1 MSEFTFFIVTAL
13 ALVLVIEGLI
23 YAIFPDQVRK
33 MMAMAVMMPVNQLR
47 SVGLAM
53 ALVGLTI
60 VAILRWIQGG
70 A

>member
-1 MSEFTFFIVTAL
+1 MGEFTLFILGAL

-47 SVGLAM
+47 SAGLVM
-53 ALVGLTI
+53 ALAGLTI
-60 VAILRWIQGG
+60 VAILRWVQGG
-70 A
+70 

>member
-47 SVGLAM
+47 SVGLVM
-53 ALVGLTI
+53 ALVGLAI
-60 VAILRWIQGG
+60 VAILRWAQ
-70 A
+70 AV